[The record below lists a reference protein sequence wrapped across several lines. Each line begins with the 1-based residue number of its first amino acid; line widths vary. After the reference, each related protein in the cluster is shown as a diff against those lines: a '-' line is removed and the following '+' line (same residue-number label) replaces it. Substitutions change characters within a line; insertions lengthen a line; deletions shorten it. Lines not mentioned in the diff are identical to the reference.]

1 MHLIPIGDFNPLK
14 LKENSSSDS
23 EVKAIIMEDI
33 KHQFK
38 KKVILCVHVLVCV
51 NSLWRGPLEESSLR
65 GAWLH
70 CLPHGVSEWSEW
82 LIWVAVDLTKWMPYF
97 CRICSTEIHEEL
109 KFS

>member
-1 MHLIPIGDFNPLK
+1 MYLIPIRDFNPLK

-51 NSLWRGPLEESSLR
+51 NSLWRGPLKESSLR

-70 CLPHGVSEWSEW
+70 CLPHGVSE
-82 LIWVAVDLTKWMPYF
+82 
-97 CRICSTEIHEEL
+97 
-109 KFS
+109 